1 MSKAGGISHFSL
13 DPLVELMD
21 RLLAPDGCPWD
32 RAQDHR
38 SLRSFVIEEA
48 YEVVGAIDSGDAG
61 KLKDELGDL
70 LLQVVFHAALA
81 QRDGTFDANDVVASI
96 TAKLRRRH
104 PHVFGLSRVKSAKG
118 VLRQWED
125 IKKAEA
131 AEPAE
136 PAEASEPGDG
146 VRLEAHLPALMQA
159 QKLLERGAR
168 LGRSWPDL
176 AEEAGDRAPAEAG
189 DRAPEAT
196 GGHVPEAELGRA
208 LLALLE
214 RARFEGLDAELCLR
228 QACVRLARRLDA
240 PGA

>member
-1 MSKAGGISHFSL
+1 MSKAGGSSHFPL

-21 RLLAPDGCPWD
+21 RLLAPDGCLWD

-48 YEVVGAIDSGDAG
+48 YEVVGAIDGGDAG

-81 QRDGTFDANDVVASI
+81 QREGTFDMNDVVASI

-104 PHVFGLSRVKSAKG
+104 PHVFGLSRVKSAQG

-136 PAEASEPGDG
+136 ASEPGGG

-176 AEEAGDRAPAEAG
+176 AEEGG

-214 RARFEGLDAELCLR
+214 RARLEGLDAELCLR

>member
-1 MSKAGGISHFSL
+1 VSKAGGSRSHFPL

-48 YEVVGAIDSGDAG
+48 YEVVGAIDAGDAG

-81 QRDGTFDANDVVASI
+81 QREGTFDVNDVVASI

-104 PHVFGLSRVKSAKG
+104 PHVFGLNRVESPKG

-136 PAEASEPGDG
+136 SAKVSEPGGG

-168 LGRSWPDL
+168 LGRPWPDA
-176 AEEAGDRAPAEAG
+176 AEEAGDRAP
-189 DRAPEAT
+189 DAT
-196 GGHVPEAELGRA
+196 GGHAREAELGRA

-214 RARFEGLDAELCLR
+214 RARLEGLDAELCLR
-228 QACVRLARRLDA
+228 QACLRLARRLDA
-240 PGA
+240 PGT

>member
-1 MSKAGGISHFSL
+1 VSKAGGISHFPL

-48 YEVVGAIDSGDAG
+48 YEVVGAIDGGDAG

-81 QRDGTFDANDVVASI
+81 QREGTFDVNDVVASI

-131 AEPAE
+131 AE

-176 AEEAGDRAPAEAG
+176 AEEAGDRAPEEAG
-189 DRAPEAT
+189 GRAPEAT

-214 RARFEGLDAELCLR
+214 RARLEGLDAELCLR
-228 QACVRLARRLDA
+228 QACARLARRLDA